1 MHAGNLMLTDY
12 DKQVTGNREPAN
24 EMNKEDPT
32 QDIPVWLQPFTVN
45 LEDLERCART
55 FLCKREDSDSEGDAS
70 KVETQKRKHSVQGA
84 TELGPGR
91 LRPAFVT
98 ELGPTELG
106 PSELG
111 PSELGPTE
119 LGPVLS
125 FKG

>member
-1 MHAGNLMLTDY
+1 MD
-12 DKQVTGNREPAN
+12 
-24 EMNKEDPT
+24 
-32 QDIPVWLQPFTVN
+32 QD
-45 LEDLERCART
+45 
-55 FLCKREDSDSEGDAS
+55 LCEYLGGPS
-70 KVETQKRKHSVQGA
+70 GA

-111 PSELGPTE
+111 PTE

-125 FKG
+125 FEA